1 MDSQNDG
8 HELRACRDATEAIAT
23 VVKAKRPCT
32 AVDLAA
38 IRTGC
43 AE

>member
-23 VVKAKRPCT
+23 VVKAKRPCS
-32 AVDLAA
+32 VIDLSA
-38 IRTGC
+38 IRTAT